1 MAIHLSSA
9 SSEHLAIH
17 LSSGRQQHWGEE
29 IPLAPLSA
37 RAVTLD
43 LTEAD
48 LATPLS
54 AARLA
59 AAVSM
64 YTAEGAEVQVTPP
77 LAPAAAE
84 SLVRSGASMHLPED
98 CQLALPAPS
107 RVAHGDALVPVTCL
121 CRIADVEPLI
131 ERLERAMR
139 VSLHGPLAECA
150 DAVLLSLSE
159 LCDNAISHGHS
170 AHGVFV
176 AAQHEGDARL
186 TLAIGDL
193 GVGIPGH
200 LAAALPNLTDDDRVL
215 CAAVKSGTT
224 GVEHPPSPRGAGLA
238 HALEELQGSSAARSE
253 LKIWSG
259 TGRLR
264 ALFES
269 GQSPKIAAHNMNSYT
284 AGTWVDID
292 LQARPSISA
301 PMALA

>member
-1 MAIHLSSA
+1 MANPPTA

-17 LSSGRQQHWGEE
+17 LSPGRQQHWGEE

-43 LTEAD
+43 LSEAG

-59 AAVSM
+59 AALSM
-64 YTAEGAEVQVTPP
+64 YTADGAEVHLIPP
-77 LAPAAAE
+77 LDPEAAE
-84 SLVRSGASMHLPED
+84 SLVRSGASTHLPED

-107 RVAHGDALVPVTCL
+107 RVAHGDALVPVACL
-121 CRIADVEPLI
+121 GCITDVEPLI

-139 VSLHGPLAECA
+139 VRLHGPLAECA

-176 AAQHEGDARL
+176 AAQHDGDARL
-186 TLAIGDL
+186 TLALGDL

-215 CAAVKSGTT
+215 CAAVKRGTT
-224 GVEHPPSPRGAGLA
+224 GVEHPPSPRGVGLA
-238 HALEELQGSSAARSE
+238 HVLDELQGSSAARSE

-264 ALFES
+264 AFFES
-269 GQSPKIAAHNMNSYT
+269 EQSPEIAAHNMNPYT
-284 AGTWVDID
+284 AGTWVEID
-292 LQARPSISA
+292 LQVPPSIST
-301 PMALA
+301 PRTLT